1 MMMMMMMM
9 MIIIIIIIIIMI
21 IIIIIIIMV
30 GAFKPVLR
38 GSIALPA
45 VILGEGRSLISK
57 PGKTGNLSS
66 GNYAKNGMGG

>member
-1 MMMMMMMM
+1 MMMMMM
-9 MIIIIIIIIIMI
+9 MIIII

-66 GNYAKNGMGG
+66 GNYAKNGLGG

>member
-1 MMMMMMMM
+1 MMMVMM
-9 MIIIIIIIIIMI
+9 MIIIIIIIIRRT
-21 IIIIIIIMV
+21 MV
-30 GAFKPVLR
+30 GVFKPVLR

-66 GNYAKNGMGG
+66 GNYTKNGMGG

>member
-1 MMMMMMMM
+1 MMMVMM
-9 MIIIIIIIIIMI
+9 MIIIIIIIIIKRRT
-21 IIIIIIIMV
+21 MV
-30 GAFKPVLR
+30 GVFKPVLR

-66 GNYAKNGMGG
+66 GNYTKNGMGG

>member
-1 MMMMMMMM
+1 
-9 MIIIIIIIIIMI
+9 
-21 IIIIIIIMV
+21 MV

>member
-1 MMMMMMMM
+1 MMMVMMMM
-9 MIIIIIIIIIMI
+9 MIIIIIIT
-21 IIIIIIIMV
+21 MV

-66 GNYAKNGMGG
+66 GNYTKNGMGG

>member
-9 MIIIIIIIIIMI
+9 IMI

>member
-1 MMMMMMMM
+1 MMMVM
-9 MIIIIIIIIIMI
+9 MIIIIIIIIIRRRRT
-21 IIIIIIIMV
+21 MV
-30 GAFKPVLR
+30 GVFKPVLR

-66 GNYAKNGMGG
+66 GNYTKNGMGG